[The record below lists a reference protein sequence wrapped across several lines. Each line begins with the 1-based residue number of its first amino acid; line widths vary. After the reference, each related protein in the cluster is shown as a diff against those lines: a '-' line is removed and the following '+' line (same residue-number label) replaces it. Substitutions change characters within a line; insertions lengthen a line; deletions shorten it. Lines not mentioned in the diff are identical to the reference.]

1 MKRRFSA
8 IVVLVLAQT
17 LAGSGKTVLA
27 DEGSATVPVQTIVAA
42 KQSLEQSL
50 ELTGGI
56 AARKTVTVYSK
67 VTGVIEKLPVERG
80 MHVDAGDVIAV
91 VEHKT
96 ELAQRKE
103 LLAVVASAKVGVTQ
117 AEAAVKVVKAALA
130 QTKAQLENAA
140 LEKIRIENL
149 YKEKTVPKQKYD
161 AVIAQY
167 KIALA
172 GRDLATANVAATEAT
187 IAQAQAALQQAQ
199 AALERLD
206 VRIADYTIRAPFAGV
221 ITARYVDQGA
231 MDNPFLPIVQIMD
244 VSSLKVNCAV
254 AQVNASKVRFGQKVQ
269 VTTDAYPG
277 VEFLGKVYIVNPAL
291 DAKTRTLPVEVRC
304 SGKKS
309 SKKGERSASL
319 KPGMFVKVSI
329 DIGSKTTLA
338 VPRDC
343 LMRLPGTGV
352 YYVFIVKDGKAQK
365 RTVRLGISQGN
376 LVEIAS
382 GLKEGQHVVIKGQ
395 GNLKT
400 GTAVVES
407 R

>member
-27 DEGSATVPVQTIVAA
+27 DEGSEAVPVQTIVAA

-56 AARKTVTVYSK
+56 AALKTVTVYSK

-103 LLAVVASAKVGVTQ
+103 LLAVVAAAKVGVTQ

-140 LEKIRIENL
+140 LEKTRIENL

-231 MDNPFLPIVQIMD
+231 MDNPTLPIVQIMD

-277 VEFLGKVYIVNPAL
+277 VEFPGKVHIVNPAL
-291 DAKTRTLPVEVRC
+291 DAKTRTLPVEVRS

-309 SKKGERSASL
+309 SRKNGRSASL

-343 LMRLPGTGV
+343 LLRLPGTGV